1 MKKLML
7 LLPVLSGVLWGSAGI
22 FVRTLDAFGF
32 DNCTMIFIDVY
43 KRQSTNKI
51 IKFYKKIHRKR
62 WYFNVSG
69 LCSLKRS
76 VKLPGEILP
85 LFLL

>member
-32 DNCTMIFIDVY
+32 DNCTMIFIRIVVAVLLLFFGILIID
-43 KRQSTNKI
+43 KSMLKI
-51 IKFYKKIHRKR
+51 KARDI
-62 WYFNVSG
+62 
-69 LCSLKRS
+69 
-76 VKLPGEILP
+76 
-85 LFLL
+85 